1 MPLVIARPSVVE
13 TTLGITFQ
21 IGELPTQTV
30 GDVVISSRTP
40 TSYTITTSTTA
51 SSGAESIAV
60 AALPVALDAGTI
72 LTFGSTTVTVSNRAA
87 AAATSIQTLPL
98 SASVASAATATTKA
112 LVFVAGCTEA
122 TVSPQIK
129 NSDTTNYLSG
139 LGMEK
144 VTVGNA
150 KTMNLN
156 FNLVYGDL
164 GGGILR
170 KIAYDNAFAG
180 REFYF
185 RLAFPSGEVY
195 EGVALLE
202 SASPQ
207 NPVQE
212 KRAFSCTAQIQGEN
226 YFYTAPTVVTI
237 S

>member
-30 GDVVISSRTP
+30 GGVVISSRTP
-40 TSYTITTSTTA
+40 PSYTITTSAIA
-51 SSGAESIAV
+51 STGAESIAV
-60 AALPVALDAGTI
+60 VALPAALDAGTL
-72 LTFGSTTVTVSNRAA
+72 LTFGSTVVTVTNRAA
-87 AAATSIQTLPL
+87 TAATSIQTLPL
-98 SASVASAATATTKA
+98 SAEIASGATATTKA
-112 LVFVAGCTEA
+112 LVFVAGCTNA
-122 TVSPQIK
+122 TVTPQIK

-150 KTMNLN
+150 KTMALD

-170 KIAYDNAFAG
+170 KIAHQDAFAG

-185 RLAFPSGEVY
+185 RLAFPSGEAH

-212 KRAFSCTAQIQGEN
+212 KRAFSCAAQIQGAN
-226 YFYTAPTVVTI
+226 YFYTAPTTVTI

>member
-1 MPLVIARPSVVE
+1 
-13 TTLGITFQ
+13 
-21 IGELPTQTV
+21 
-30 GDVVISSRTP
+30 
-40 TSYTITTSTTA
+40 
-51 SSGAESIAV
+51 
-60 AALPVALDAGTI
+60 
-72 LTFGSTTVTVSNRAA
+72 VTVSNRAA

-212 KRAFSCTAQIQGEN
+212 KRAFSCTAQIQGAN

>member
-30 GDVVISSRTP
+30 GGVVISSRTP
-40 TSYTITTSTTA
+40 TSYTITTSATA
-51 SSGAESIAV
+51 SSGAESINV
-60 AALPVALDAGTI
+60 TALPVALDAGTI

-87 AAATSIQTLPL
+87 VAATSIQTLPL
-98 SASVASAATATTKA
+98 SASVAGAATATTKA
-112 LVFVAGCTEA
+112 LVFVAGCTNA
-122 TVSPQIK
+122 TVTPQIK

-150 KTMNLN
+150 KTMALD
-156 FNLVYGDL
+156 FDLVYGDL

-170 KIAYDNAFAG
+170 KIAYQNAFAG

-185 RLAFPSGEVY
+185 RLAFPSGEAH

-202 SASPQ
+202 SVSPQ

-212 KRAFSCTAQIQGEN
+212 KRSFSCSAQIQGDN
-226 YFYTAPTVVTI
+226 YFYTPPTIVTI
-237 S
+237 P

>member
-1 MPLVIARPSVVE
+1 MPSVIARPSVVE

-30 GDVVISSRTP
+30 GNVVISSRTP
-40 TSYTITTSTTA
+40 TTYTITASGNA
-51 SSGAESIAV
+51 SSGAESIDV
-60 AALPVALDAGTI
+60 AALPVVLDAGTI
-72 LTFGSTTVTVSNRAA
+72 LTFGSTAVTVSNRAA
-87 AAATSIQTLPL
+87 TAATSIQTLPL
-98 SASVASAATATTKA
+98 SGAVASAATATTKA
-112 LVFVAGCTEA
+112 LVFVAGCTNA
-122 TVSPQIK
+122 TITPQIK

-144 VTVGNA
+144 ATVGNA
-150 KTMNLN
+150 KTMALD

-170 KIAYDNAFAG
+170 KIVHQAAFAG

-185 RLAFPSGEVY
+185 RLAFPSGETH

-212 KRAFSCTAQIQGEN
+212 KRAFSCSAQIQGDN
-226 YFYTAPTVVTI
+226 YFYTPPTAVTI